1 MAISVITISC
11 EHSDA
16 TVGDEEQSGER
27 QDPGITPSKK
37 RVCGCM
43 VTDSSDL
50 DPGCYL

>member
-16 TVGDEEQSGER
+16 TVGDDEQSGEG

-37 RVCGCM
+37 RGEIQQ
-43 VTDSSDL
+43 SDYSGGL
-50 DPGCYL
+50 WLHGDR